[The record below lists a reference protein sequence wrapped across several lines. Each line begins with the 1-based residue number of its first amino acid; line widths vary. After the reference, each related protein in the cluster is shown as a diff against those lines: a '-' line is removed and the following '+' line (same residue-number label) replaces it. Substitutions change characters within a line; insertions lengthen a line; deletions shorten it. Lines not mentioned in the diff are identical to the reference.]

1 MSTIKEQL
9 AADLERLKQFNMRTT
24 QFEVIIRSKSERISD
39 LADRIRNDLRDF
51 QEAQRDLVNYVIGRN
66 SEFRNTNITTL
77 ESIVEKLNRLEEQV
91 STPIRQILTPATPIG
106 RQTGNTQHR
115 IGLPIVNNGLGNVV
129 NMNAVS
135 PVAPQANPS
144 VAVVSRPAAPNVAV
158 TARPINTQES
168 SDHIV
173 VRRPDGTPVIV
184 SSPDSQTTRTQLIS
198 EDNIPVTRAALR
210 DEQYENYYMDDD
222 DDDDDDDDNDIDDY
236 DDNNEGCLIDET
248 VTTLQ
253 AELENGV
260 IVEAYCE
267 ECGEDIELNEFHTLN
282 KCPNCDRVVV
292 GRSFVQA

>member
-1 MSTIKEQL
+1 MITIKEQL
-9 AADLERLKQFNMRTT
+9 AIDLESLKNFNRNIGH
-24 QFEVIIRSKSERISD
+24 FETVMLQKSERVSD
-39 LADRIRNDLRDF
+39 LVDRIRTDLRDF
-51 QEAQRDLVNYVIGRN
+51 QEAQRELVNYVTVNISEVKN
-66 SEFRNTNITTL
+66 SNINMI
-77 ESIVEKLNRLEEQV
+77 EAIAAKINRLEEQV
-91 STPIRQILTPATPIG
+91 STTTRQLLTPATPIG
-106 RQTGNTQHR
+106 RRVDQAQPR

-144 VAVVSRPAAPNVAV
+144 VAVVSSPAAPNVAI

-198 EDNIPVTRAALR
+198 EGNIPVTRAALR

-222 DDDDDDDDNDIDDY
+222 DDIDDY

>member
-9 AADLERLKQFNMRTT
+9 AIDLESLKNFNRNIGH
-24 QFEVIIRSKSERISD
+24 FETVMLVKCERVSESIKNV
-39 LADRIRNDLRDF
+39 LTDLRELD
-51 QEAQRDLVNYVIGRN
+51 EAQKDLVNYANAKLKEVR
-66 SEFRNTNITTL
+66 
-77 ESIVEKLNRLEEQV
+77 IVNVNMADAIAAKINRLEEQV
-91 STPIRQILTPATPIG
+91 STTTRQLLTPATPIG
-106 RQTGNTQHR
+106 RRVEQAQPR

-135 PVAPQANPS
+135 PV
-144 VAVVSRPAAPNVAV
+144 APNVAV

-198 EDNIPVTRAALR
+198 EGNIPVTRAALR

-222 DDDDDDDDNDIDDY
+222 DDYDDGNDVESMIDD
-236 DDNNEGCLIDET
+236 T

>member
-91 STPIRQILTPATPIG
+91 STTTRQILTPATPIG

-129 NMNAVS
+129 NMNAIS

-144 VAVVSRPAAPNVAV
+144 VAAVSRPAAPNVAV
-158 TARPINTQES
+158 TARPMNSQEP

-184 SSPDSQTTRTQLIS
+184 SSPEAQTTRTQLIS
-198 EDNIPVTRAALR
+198 EGNIPVTRAALR
-210 DEQYENYYMDDD
+210 DEQYDDD
-222 DDDDDDDDNDIDDY
+222 YDDDYDNDIDDY
-236 DDNNEGCLIDET
+236 DDNNEGCLIDDT

-267 ECGEDIELNEFHTLN
+267 ECGEDVDINEFTTLN

>member
-1 MSTIKEQL
+1 MSNIKEQL
-9 AADLERLKQFNMRTT
+9 AIDLESLKNFNRNIGHYETVMLVKCER
-24 QFEVIIRSKSERISD
+24 VSESIKNV
-39 LADRIRNDLRDF
+39 LTDLRELD
-51 QEAQRDLVNYVIGRN
+51 EAQKDLVNYAN
-66 SEFRNTNITTL
+66 A
-77 ESIVEKLNRLEEQV
+77 KLKEVRTVNVNMADAIAAKINRLEEQV
-91 STPIRQILTPATPIG
+91 STTTRQLLTPATPIG
-106 RQTGNTQHR
+106 RRVDQAQPR

-135 PVAPQANPS
+135 PVSPQTNPS
-144 VAVVSRPAAPNVAV
+144 VAVVSSPAAPNVAI

-198 EDNIPVTRAALR
+198 EGNIPVTRAALR

-222 DDDDDDDDNDIDDY
+222 DNDVDDY
-236 DDNNEGCLIDET
+236 DDNNEGCLIDDT